1 MKNRDYTPLAYTPL
15 FCEENI
21 WKLLDARYNGAWQAD
36 TLQPLHVLFII
47 NKNNTVALFA
57 QGDTDLHQPL
67 VWDYHV
73 ILSALL
79 HGKPVVYDFDSQ
91 CDFPAD
97 LTQYFNST
105 FPLHSNL
112 QHDYR
117 PLIRP
122 IDAEFYLQ
130 HFSSDRQ
137 HMSGVI
143 PLSQFPDYPLIQAD
157 SQHTA
162 LTLQQCRD
170 IDATIADSRLLYPY
184 DYLMQLL
191 VQQAE

>member
-1 MKNRDYTPLAYTPL
+1 MKNSDYTPPGYTPL

-21 WKLLDARYNGAWQAD
+21 WKLLEAIYTNTWQAGSI
-36 TLQPLHVLFII
+36 QPLHALFII
-47 NKNNTVALFA
+47 NAKNSVALFGQA
-57 QGDTDLHQPL
+57 KADEHQPL

-73 ILSALL
+73 VLSALL
-79 HGKPVVYDFDSQ
+79 HGKPVIYDFDSQ

-97 LTQYFNST
+97 LTNYFNTT
-105 FPLHSNL
+105 FPLHTNL

-122 IDAEFYLQ
+122 IDAEYYFQ

-137 HMSGVI
+137 HMTGVI
-143 PLSQFPDYPLIQAD
+143 PQNQFPGYPVIQAD
-157 SQHTA
+157 AQLTP

-170 IDATIADSRLLYPY
+170 IDQTISGSRLLYPY
-184 DYLMQLL
+184 DYFMQLL
-191 VQQAE
+191 VEQA